1 MTDELDVSAIQ
12 AQLDEA
18 IRGAINSLSMPVCD
32 AECQANKTLAGLQNQ
47 VAAAHIS
54 ADTAQQDLAAAQEKY
69 FVRMKG
75 EPTFVADRNRALRV
89 SSNKEADAHITVLQK
104 QLDSLQA
111 PINATAS
118 LEEVSKDTTEVDKIY
133 RETAAARTK
142 RVEKRRTS
150 ALISERKAVAAD
162 ELRGDIMH
170 SVNGWMRYAY
180 FLAVAFFL
188 VRMAFMGAWTVRG
201 NMLRIAVVM
210 LLPFGTTKL
219 SRLMQQYSPFGSKT
233 TKRLHYLYT
242 KGL

>member
-12 AQLDEA
+12 AQLDDA
-18 IRGAINSLSMPVCD
+18 IRGAINSLSMPACD

-47 VAAAHIS
+47 VAAAHIK
-54 ADTAQQDLAAAQEKY
+54 ADTAQQGLAAAQEKY

-75 EPTFVADRNRALRV
+75 QPAFVADRNRALK
-89 SSNKEADAHITVLQK
+89 SSSSKEANAQIDGLEK
-104 QLDSLQA
+104 QLNSLQA
-111 PINATAS
+111 PINAAAS
-118 LEEVSKDTTEVDKIY
+118 LEDISKDTTDVGIIY
-133 RETAAARTK
+133 KERATARTNK
-142 RVEKRRTS
+142 LEKEETS
-150 ALISERKAVAAD
+150 ALISERKAVAAE

-233 TKRLHYLYT
+233 TNRLHYLYT